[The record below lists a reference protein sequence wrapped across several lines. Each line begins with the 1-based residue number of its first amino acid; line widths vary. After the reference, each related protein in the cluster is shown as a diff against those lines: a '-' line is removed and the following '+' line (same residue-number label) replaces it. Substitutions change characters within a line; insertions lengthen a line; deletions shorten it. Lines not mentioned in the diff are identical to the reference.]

1 MGWYEDYRESLKDLK
16 EKGELEWRLDF
27 YNFIVRGGLEY
38 SARQIAFER
47 KRTDLRVFTENGIS
61 HLVFETKIKDSDLN
75 QKKTLDQARE
85 YLRGSEAFVILAS
98 PIRIR
103 IYTPDGKHQ
112 KDLDLRNSKFKT
124 SSAFWKL
131 SKVAL
136 DKREH
141 MTDFRAGRMAC
152 GYLPVDNRHRRNLDK
167 LIEDLRLSSDILIEY
182 VRYAWDIY
190 QKEYATY
197 KEKLKKLEYQ
207 RGQAKATLKTAT
219 FEQIN
224 KQFIREEMKL
234 KRRYKVA
241 IEIQENS
248 YPVFKAIQP
257 FSRDVSGAE
266 EKREREFQEV
276 YFTDVAYAA
285 LNRILFV
292 RIAEDKKLVTRK
304 LSNGGIRAWRD
315 FVENLKNRYQD
326 LLGLA
331 YKDTAELYRHFFE
344 PGIFDWTLE
353 ADARLHEA
361 LEDVFYVLN
370 GFDFSKIDSNT
381 LADLYQEYLPPDKRK
396 KLGEFYTPQEVAEFI
411 IRESGYPSGGRL
423 LDFACG
429 SGGFIV
435 PAARMRMQQLEKKGV
450 SPALRLEAL
459 KEIIGLDINPFATH
473 IAEMNLLFLILDN
486 YLESKKKDKSFRL
499 PGLPIYTTD
508 SLVGDPERHLPADL
522 LSKVRQMEDIVEALE
537 IVDEREN
544 FDYVVGNPPYV
555 RNERLPE
562 GIREI
567 YASEFEDVAHGN
579 TDIFVYFL
587 RKGVNWLK
595 PGGVMGVIVS
605 LGLADAE
612 ATRKLREFLGK
623 FKILSIVPLEWTK
636 VFVANVNPMLL
647 FLKKELVDGSHQVKL
662 VHNIQDLSELKKGG
676 GKEDWVNQKEW
687 LGLTGDLDQS
697 WRVEVTQRD
706 IEILRKLKTQP
717 KIFSASYGLALR
729 DKAGGRELI
738 SEKKED
744 LENPY
749 PLLDGR
755 EVKAWSVEWQGRY
768 LDFQPDLISDPKPPE
783 FFKPP
788 VIFVPRISLTVQ
800 ACAMLKNQ
808 DSRPFMC
815 RNTVMVVNTGDENL
829 KNTLG
834 AASAILN
841 SVVSRYYAFLM
852 LRAGVMEGSHRST
865 FYVRVIEGLPVADRI
880 RKESKIIDKMEQHA
894 DNIQSISDDLLKGDK
909 KILVEVEELVGQE
922 TMPFAL
928 TPNADLKPYVTAFDM
943 ETSFVDDPGV
953 LREEGKLGNV
963 KGEPEYLEYILSMAR
978 LEGEEELSKT
988 KIEKF
993 PVPKNL
999 ELCRKALEIIDGWL
1013 EKKPTLAGELR
1024 AKEEEINALCL
1035 DAFDILT
1042 EQEKKYILTR
1052 ASSFPMDRI
1061 LVTPLPGAP
1070 TKKIAYRR
1078 WKAGERYR

>member
-16 EKGELEWRLDF
+16 KKGEIEWRLDF

-38 SARQIAFER
+38 PAKQVAFER
-47 KRTDLRVFTENGIS
+47 KRTDIRVLTENGIS

-75 QKKTLDQARE
+75 QKKTLDQAKG
-85 YLRGSEAFVILAS
+85 YLKGSEAFIVLAS
-98 PIRIR
+98 PVRIR
-103 IYTPDGKHQ
+103 IYAPDGKHI
-112 KDLDLRNSKFKT
+112 KDLDLKNSKFKT

-131 SKVAL
+131 SKAAL

-141 MTDFRAGRMAC
+141 MADFRAGRMAC
-152 GYLPVDNRHRRNLDK
+152 GYLPVDSAHRENLEK
-167 LIEDLRLSSDILIEY
+167 LVEDLRLCSDILIEY
-182 VRYAWDIY
+182 IRFAWDFY
-190 QKEYATY
+190 RKEYETY
-197 KEKLKKLEYQ
+197 KEKQKKLEYQ
-207 RGQAKATLKTAT
+207 RGQTRATLSKARY
-219 FEQIN
+219 EQVE
-224 KQFIREEMKL
+224 KQFTREEMKL
-234 KRRYKVA
+234 KRRHRVA
-241 IEIQENS
+241 IEIHENS
-248 YPVFKAIQP
+248 FPVFRAIQP
-257 FSRDVSGAE
+257 YSRDVSGAE
-266 EKREREFQEV
+266 EKREKEFQEV

-315 FVENLKNRYQD
+315 FVEHLKNRYQD

-361 LEDVFYVLN
+361 LEDVFYILN
-370 GFDFSKIDSNT
+370 AFDFSKIDSNT

-396 KLGEFYTPQEVAEFI
+396 KLGEFYTPQEVAEYI
-411 IRESGYPSGGRL
+411 IQQTGYPNEGRL

-435 PAARMRMQQLEKKGV
+435 PAARMRLRQLEKRGV
-450 SPALRLEAL
+450 SAPLRLQAL
-459 KEIIGLDINPFATH
+459 EKIVGLDINPFATH
-473 IAEMNLLFLILDN
+473 IAEMNLLFLILDS
-486 YLESKKKDKSFRL
+486 YLESKKEDKNFSL
-499 PGLPIYTTD
+499 QSMPIYTTD
-508 SLVGDPERHLPADL
+508 SLVGPAKASALDL
-522 LSKVRQMEDIVEALE
+522 LSKVRQVEDIFEALDIVE
-537 IVDEREN
+537 EREV
-544 FDYVVGNPPYV
+544 FDLVVGNPPYV

-562 GIREI
+562 AVREL
-567 YASEFEDVAHGN
+567 YAEEFEDVAHGN

-595 PGGVMGVIVS
+595 ADGIMGVIVS
-605 LGLADAE
+605 LGLTDAE

-623 FKILSIVPLEWTK
+623 FKILCIVPLEWTK

-647 FLKKELVDGSHQVKL
+647 FFKKEPVDASHQVKL
-662 VHNIQDLSELKKGG
+662 VHNIQDLAELKKGG

-687 LGLTGDLDQS
+687 LSLTEDLDSS
-697 WRVEVTQRD
+697 WRVEVTQKD

-717 KIFSASYGLALR
+717 KIFTASYGLALR

-755 EVKAWSVEWQGRY
+755 EVKAWSIEWQGRY
-768 LDFQPDLISDPKPPE
+768 LDYRPDLISDPKPPE

-788 VIFVPRISLTVQ
+788 VIFVPCISLTLQ
-800 ACAMLKNQ
+800 AAYVKDYQNGH
-808 DSRPFMC
+808 PFMC
-815 RNTVMVVNTGDENL
+815 RNTVMVVNTDQEIL
-829 KNTLG
+829 KNNLSV
-834 AASAILN
+834 AAAVLN
-841 SVVSRYYAFLM
+841 SIVSRYYSFLM
-852 LRAGVMEGSHRST
+852 LRAGVMEGSHRSH
-865 FYVRVIEGLPVADRI
+865 FYVRVIEGIPIAEKFWSDKAIL
-880 RKESKIIDKMEQHA
+880 EKINELSVEIH
-894 DNIQSISDDLLKGDK
+894 SLTDDMFKGDRK
-909 KILVEVEELVGQE
+909 VLAEARKLVSQE
-922 TMPFAL
+922 TIPFAL
-928 TPNADLKPYVTAFDM
+928 TPNADLKPYMTVF
-943 ETSFVDDPGV
+943 EVENSYVDDTGV
-953 LREEGKLGNV
+953 LQEEGKMGSV
-963 KGEPEYLEYILSMAR
+963 KGKPEYLEYILSMAR

-999 ELCRKALEIIDGWL
+999 QLCRKALEVIDNWL

-1024 AKEEEINALCL
+1024 AKEEEINVLCL

-1052 ASSFPMDRI
+1052 AASFPMDKI

-1078 WKAGERYR
+1078 WKSGERYR